1 MNNLFPCTK
10 FAEKF
15 KVKDNVLLYH
25 WKPEG
30 LIQTAKI
37 VGKRKEIVDRDS
49 QITIFLNFF
58 LIFGFVTISYK
69 IYQQTRNRV
78 LHNYYW

>member
-49 QITIFLNFF
+49 QITIFLKFFFNFWFCYDF
-58 LIFGFVTISYK
+58 LQNLPANKEPCLT
-69 IYQQTRNRV
+69 
-78 LHNYYW
+78 